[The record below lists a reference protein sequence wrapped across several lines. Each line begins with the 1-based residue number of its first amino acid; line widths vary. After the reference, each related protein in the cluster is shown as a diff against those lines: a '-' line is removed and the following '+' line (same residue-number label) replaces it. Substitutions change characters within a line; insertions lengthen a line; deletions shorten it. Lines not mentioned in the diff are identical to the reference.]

1 MKPFIKKEKK
11 GRILSKI
18 NSIDEGLICLHPLL
32 CMFLCSSPFMKETF
46 FFNALPLKFLM
57 LGFIVTSYR
66 SREGAT
72 KM

>member
-32 CMFLCSSPFMKETF
+32 FLCSSPFMKETF

-66 SREGAT
+66 SRERAT